1 MKLKRRKGFTL
12 IELMVVV
19 AILGILA
26 LIVVPK
32 FLGRQE
38 EAQRTAAVVQIN
50 NFKVALSMFKLDNG
64 FFPTTGQGLQA
75 LVKKPAGEPEPKR
88 WKEGG
93 YLARIPKDPWGNDYI
108 YISPGIHSKDYDII
122 SYGQDGEQG
131 GEGADDDIVSWDLEG
146 TR

>member
-1 MKLKRRKGFTL
+1 MKRREKVGFTL

-32 FLGRQE
+32 FMGSQE
-38 EAQRTAAVVQIN
+38 TAKRTAAVVQIT

-64 FFPTTGQGLQA
+64 FFPTTGQGLEA
-75 LVKKPAGEPEPKR
+75 LVEKPGGGPELKS

-93 YLARIPKDPWGNDYI
+93 YLERVPKDPWGNDYI

-131 GEGADDDIVSWDLEG
+131 GEGANADIVSWDLEG
-146 TR
+146 KR